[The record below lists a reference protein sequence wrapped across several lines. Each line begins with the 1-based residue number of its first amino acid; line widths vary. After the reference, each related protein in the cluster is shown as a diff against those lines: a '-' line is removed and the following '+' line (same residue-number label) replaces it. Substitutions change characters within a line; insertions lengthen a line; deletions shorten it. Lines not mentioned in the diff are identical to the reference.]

1 MMSSIS
7 SKTKAL
13 TCPRKAYISELSSHI
28 VSSNVFKY
36 RELNKVYKSVLK
48 SALSLRG
55 NLAQKIYTE
64 FSILDSDMLAFE
76 AKAEMRNMYDN
87 INRYLKWEL
96 EINTKLITT
105 DVLGKVDFAGSTYDV
120 CIDALFDRGNY
131 YEAVTYSYNKPKLKN
146 RGRLLETDP
155 KKSLILGLMSIVA
168 NEKVKQLLV
177 MTGIPQKPVL
187 SSVYYAKSFFDK
199 FDNNL
204 GKFNEKNDQIVS
216 HMFTHDDIS
225 SLDLLFRNINIDKD
239 ITCDKSKCDKCM
251 YRDLCEIEFVP
262 KKKIQPEKEE
272 LTPINNIKLTTSQE
286 EFIFFVKGECRVN
299 AVAGS
304 GKTTIIVLRTIYLL
318 ELDYLPE
325 EIVMM
330 TFTEKAAKEMR
341 DRIKRYIKGQVF
353 DNLNVDIDNITIS
366 TFNSWGQSLL
376 EENYDKLGFSDKPRV
391 IDDVEKKDIIVG
403 LLKKYNN
410 LPLRYN
416 EPFLDTVSAMGAVTE
431 ICKLVD
437 TMKSVHVETETD
449 ILNIERL
456 DIKFIPFVKTLL
468 SLYDEYNSLLK
479 ERNLIDFEDQLRL
492 LLELKKYGVFANLKC
507 KHIIIDE
514 FQDSN
519 PNQID
524 LIRQLMESN
533 SGIESLA
540 VVGDEM
546 QAIYGFRNASPE
558 NLIDFQKYFPNMKD
572 FYLEDN
578 FRSQSPIINM
588 ANKILEQE
596 SRLKAVIKANKDTSN
611 VEPELVVKD
620 DQQDEYCFISKKV
633 QEWINSGIDPSTIS
647 VLGKTRSELRAY
659 EKTLNK
665 EGIPTIMR
673 VPEILRE
680 SPYVKAVLSFA
691 LWLKTGDFVSFA
703 LYAKMMGE
711 DFYNLD
717 NIKQCM
723 EKIKDLFDK
732 AEDDESKKGL
742 FFDCILSAREDYL
755 GDFFIDELEDRGF
768 KNLKQIVN
776 YCVKYVRYGV
786 VEQYSTTHEAS
797 DCVSLITVHS
807 SKGLE
812 YDNCI
817 LSIRKFKE
825 ESEDKR
831 LLYVGVTRAK
841 ERLIVVYPSN
851 NGLVRLLR

>member
-1 MMSSIS
+1 MTSSIS

-36 RELNKVYKSVLK
+36 RELNKIYKSVLK
-48 SALSLRG
+48 SVLSFGG
-55 NLAQKIYTE
+55 NLAQKIYAE
-64 FSILDSDMLAFE
+64 FSIVNSDMLAFE
-76 AKAEMRNMYDN
+76 SKAEMRNMYDN

-96 EINTKLITT
+96 SMKTKLITT
-105 DVLGKVDFAGSTYDV
+105 DILSKVNFAGSTYDV
-120 CIDALFDRGNY
+120 CIDALFDRGSY
-131 YEAVTYSYNKPKLKN
+131 YEAVVYNYKKPELKN

-155 KKSLILGLMSIVA
+155 RKSLILGLMSIVA
-168 NEKVKQLLV
+168 NEKIKQLLV
-177 MTGIPQKPVL
+177 MTNIPQKPVL

-204 GKFNEKNDQIVS
+204 GDFNEKNDQIVS
-216 HMFTHDDIS
+216 HMFTYDDIS
-225 SLDLLFRNINIDKD
+225 SLELLYSNINIDKN
-239 ITCDKSKCDKCM
+239 ITCDKSKCNKCM
-251 YRDLCEIEFVP
+251 YKDLCEIEFIP
-262 KKKIQPEKEE
+262 KKKNQPEKEDI
-272 LTPINNIKLTTSQE
+272 TPINKIKLTTSQE
-286 EFIFFVKGECRVN
+286 EFISFIKGECRVN

-304 GKTTIIVLRTIYLL
+304 GKTTIIILRTIYLL
-318 ELDYLPE
+318 ESGYLPE
-325 EIVMM
+325 EILMM
-330 TFTEKAAKEMR
+330 TFTEKAAKEMK
-341 DRIKRYIKGQVF
+341 DRINLYLKGQIF
-353 DNLNVDIDNITIS
+353 DNLNFDIDKITIS

-376 EENYDKLGFSDKPRV
+376 EENYDKLGFSDKPKV
-391 IDDVEKKDIIVG
+391 IDDIEKKDIVVG
-403 LLKKYNN
+403 LLTKYNS

-416 EPFLDTVSAMGAVTE
+416 EPFLNTVSAMGAVTE

-449 ILNIERL
+449 ILSIERL
-456 DIKFIPFVKTLL
+456 DSKFVPFVKTLL
-468 SLYDEYNSLLK
+468 SFYNEYNSLLK

-492 LLELKKYGVFANLKC
+492 LLELKKYGMFANLKC
-507 KHIIIDE
+507 KHLIIDE

-558 NLIDFQKYFPNMKD
+558 NLVDFQKYFPNMKD
-572 FYLEDN
+572 FHLEDN

-596 SRLKAVIKANKDTSN
+596 SRLKAVIKANKNTSN
-611 VEPELVVKD
+611 VEPELVIKD

-633 QEWINSGIDPSTIS
+633 QEWINSGIDPSTIAI
-647 VLGKTRSELRAY
+647 LGKTRSELRAY

-665 EGIPTIMR
+665 ESIPTIMR

-691 LWLKTGDFVSFA
+691 LWLKTGDFASFA
-703 LYAKMMGE
+703 LYAKMMDE
-711 DFYNLD
+711 DFYDLD

-742 FFDCILSAREDYL
+742 FFDCVFKAREDYL
-755 GDFFIDELEDRGF
+755 GDFFIGELEDRGF
-768 KNLKQIVN
+768 KSLKQIVD
-776 YCVKYVRYGV
+776 YCIKYVKYGV

-817 LSIRKFKE
+817 LAIRKFNE
-825 ESEDKR
+825 ISEDKR

-841 ERLIVVYPSN
+841 ERLIVIYPSN
-851 NGLVRLLR
+851 NGLVRLLQ